1 VVKFSNTAADRVLAT
16 FKVKKPWHASPE
28 PKDVVEEPKKKQA
41 KKQISTTSN
50 KASVNSVKPPTKP
63 TPAQKPTKKVPVQKG
78 PVQGLTAQGKEK
90 AEYTPSSKSTS
101 MLGETDSLA
110 DEDQMMAEIEN
121 DM

>member
-1 VVKFSNTAADRVLAT
+1 MAVAPANTAADQALVT

-28 PKDVVEEPKKKQA
+28 PKDVVEELKKEQA

-78 PVQGLTAQGKEK
+78 PVQRSTAKGKEK
-90 AEYTPSSKSTS
+90 AKYTPSLKSTS
-101 MLGETDSLA
+101 VLA
-110 DEDQMMAEIEN
+110 KQTL
-121 DM
+121 